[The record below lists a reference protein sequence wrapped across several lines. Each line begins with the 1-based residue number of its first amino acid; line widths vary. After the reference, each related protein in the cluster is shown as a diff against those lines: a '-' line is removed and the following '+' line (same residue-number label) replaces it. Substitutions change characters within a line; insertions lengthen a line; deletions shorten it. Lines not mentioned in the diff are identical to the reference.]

1 MAYNI
6 LLHFDDEEAALSFVE
21 DLEENQDK
29 PHMQTVPGGKVTA
42 IYKAPTMF
50 CEGHGG
56 KKTAL
61 GFTMGM
67 KWGWWVCATCKKPS
81 KLYWQNIVEKQSSF
95 GKNIYTQLFTED

>member
-6 LLHFDDEEAALSFVE
+6 LLHFDDEEEALTFVE
-21 DLEENQDK
+21 HIEDHASIIVRDGQ
-29 PHMQTVPGGKVTA
+29 VTA